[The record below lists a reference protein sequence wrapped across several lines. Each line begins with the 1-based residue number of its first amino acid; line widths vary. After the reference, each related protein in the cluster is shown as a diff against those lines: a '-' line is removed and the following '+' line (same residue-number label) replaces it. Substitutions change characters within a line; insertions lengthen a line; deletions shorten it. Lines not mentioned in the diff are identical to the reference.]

1 MGAVAV
7 PDYLNL
13 AVRYLARTDRT
24 VAQVERYLR
33 DKGATR
39 PKAAAVVR
47 ELERLGYVNDQ
58 AYAVRWAETRLA
70 RRPMGRERLK
80 AELLQRGF
88 EEPVVE
94 RALKKAYRSI
104 SEQELACQVLE
115 GRTSRTGPLQWVRL
129 LRQRGFD
136 DETIQQV
143 TQVDLE
149 VGLDEL

>member
-1 MGAVAV
+1 MAV

-94 RALKKAYRSI
+94 RALKRPIARSP
-104 SEQELACQVLE
+104 SRSWPARCSKDERAGP
-115 GRTSRTGPLQWVRL
+115 GRCSGCGCCGNAGSMMRPFSKSRKS
-129 LRQRGFD
+129 
-136 DETIQQV
+136 I
-143 TQVDLE
+143 
-149 VGLDEL
+149 